1 MPLFLD
7 SNNNAWPMER
17 LKLDDR
23 QINEG
28 TLQKL
33 LHENPSLLPVDEID
47 GSFGPLV
54 SLGREI
60 LGIDNLFLSPF
71 GRLPLSRSHPTKLTL
86 SLHQN

>member
-1 MPLFLD
+1 
-7 SNNNAWPMER
+7 MER

-23 QINEG
+23 RINEG

-33 LHENPSLLPVDEID
+33 LHENPSLLPVDDID

-60 LGIDNLFLSPF
+60 LGIDNLFLSLF
-71 GRLPLSRSHPTKLTL
+71 GRLPLSWSHPTKLTL